1 MEKHKHVC
9 KTESDVEE
17 AVAVNCLE
25 TLVPQD
31 VLASILLL
39 QLVIIMIIMDIT
51 MMLIMIPRHVWL
63 MIIMKMVAM
72 LMIMMMMIMLKGLH
86 DDNDVDHDDDYVEM
100 AG

>member
-51 MMLIMIPRHVWL
+51 MMFPRHVWF
-63 MIIMKMVAM
+63 MIIMKMVVM
-72 LMIMMMMIMLKGLH
+72 LMIMMMMIMLKWL
-86 DDNDVDHDDDYVEM
+86 DADNDVDDHDDDNYVEM

>member
-9 KTESDVEE
+9 KAESDVEE

-51 MMLIMIPRHVWL
+51 MMLIPRLVWL
-63 MIIMKMVAM
+63 MIIMKMVVM
-72 LMIMMMMIMLKGLH
+72 LMIMMMMIMLKWL
-86 DDNDVDHDDDYVEM
+86 DDDCGITCAGVEDGK
-100 AG
+100 A